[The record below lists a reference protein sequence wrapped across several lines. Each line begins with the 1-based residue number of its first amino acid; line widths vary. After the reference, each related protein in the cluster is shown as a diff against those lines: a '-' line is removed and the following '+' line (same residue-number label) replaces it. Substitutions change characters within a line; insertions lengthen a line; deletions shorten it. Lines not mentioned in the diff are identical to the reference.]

1 MKRLRRP
8 RMTRQLVERLIG
20 YARREEA
27 ELGNLPE
34 CDQHWARM
42 ERQCLA
48 DIDWLWRMHDWFEAN
63 RELVSSTEQQQSP

>member
-8 RMTRQLVERLIG
+8 RMTRQLVGRLID
-20 YARREEA
+20 YARRAEA
-27 ELGNLPE
+27 AYGDEVMDNFPGAE
-34 CDQHWARM
+34 RK

-63 RELVSSTEQQQSP
+63 RELAGGE